1 MDCSDT
7 QITLTAKLVQMICV
21 FLLSWQSIFRI
32 PDIAMTTLFKFLKLV
47 LGKFAEILKMQNLK
61 EISNNFPDTFVRRTT
76 LTVIIFISTLC
87 VRSVTAFIY
96 SRDLLPTVSSTEEI
110 IKCSFVCFPRHP
122 QR

>member
-47 LGKFAEILKMQNLK
+47 LGKFAEIL
-61 EISNNFPDTFVRRTT
+61 
-76 LTVIIFISTLC
+76 
-87 VRSVTAFIY
+87 
-96 SRDLLPTVSSTEEI
+96 
-110 IKCSFVCFPRHP
+110 
-122 QR
+122 